1 MWGQQPECESKTK
14 AREVKWGPDHSIS
27 MFNWKNKLMD
37 KYITKPNVNKH
48 VTDNKEDAC
57 TKCYSNIE
65 ESVANCLEKVTKE
78 VIFEHSFEG

>member
-1 MWGQQPECESKTK
+1 MGTRPLNLYVQLEKQID
-14 AREVKWGPDHSIS
+14 RQ
-27 MFNWKNKLMD
+27 
-37 KYITKPNVNKH
+37 TKPNVNKH